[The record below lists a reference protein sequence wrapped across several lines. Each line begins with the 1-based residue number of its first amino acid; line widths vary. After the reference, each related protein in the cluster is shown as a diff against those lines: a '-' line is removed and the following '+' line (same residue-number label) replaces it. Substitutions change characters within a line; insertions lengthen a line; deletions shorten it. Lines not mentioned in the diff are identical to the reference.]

1 MMMISWSGLA
11 LLACGDDGGAS
22 TTDSAGTDEPTTTAP
37 TTEPTTTAPTG
48 GTSTTDVAPTT
59 GDSMGDSTSTT
70 DGTSTGD
77 EPALACHALPLPAA
91 LVEEGAWDDGL
102 TISGL
107 AGYDGLTPGV
117 HDFARDAEGNVL
129 AVGYFHYIGKEVV
142 HPFARDEGSGWI
154 EDPSLGIELERPT
167 LSAVAADDGGR
178 VALATFSALPAD
190 LMQREGEI
198 LLADGGEFETI
209 GTFHGA
215 VRSMA
220 WYDGELWVAG
230 VFSIDGEPAMPHL
243 AVWGDMGW
251 HAPPGGALT
260 GTGAFELTVDDDVL
274 LVGGAFTGVG
284 GVSADSVAAWDGA
297 DWTAFDLP
305 NSTVFALARDGQ
317 GDLYA
322 GGLFSV
328 ENSVETGGIARW
340 SGQSWQSVAGGLANP
355 TFRGVVSDLAVRS
368 GELHVAGC
376 FTSAGGVPGDP
387 AAIPAP
393 GLARWAGGAWEAL
406 ADPAGGVGTAW
417 FTPLK
422 CGDEGPDAIWDA
434 AYQRLLVDGDRLL
447 LGGSFSGVDNV
458 ASQSVIALDADD
470 QWVAQGEPGRGFSGA
485 SRSLAVGGPECA
497 VHVMGGVTHA
507 GALAVDNRVL
517 RDDGDAWTP
526 VGPPIP
532 AGAYCWQ
539 LAVDGAGVPVLGCDL
554 PPENDLPPEGGAL
567 RLVDDSWQVVGQ
579 PFPQGGVAA
588 VGFDPAGVLWAAG
601 GGGEGFVA
609 REDGDALVVFGTS
622 NGRVASL
629 AFRPTAEGEPVQA
642 VVGGYFSEFEG
653 VPAGGVAHWNG
664 DAWEPLGDGIV
675 GSVLA
680 VAYAEDGA
688 IYAST
693 ADDGTPNRPILAR
706 WDGAAWADVAT
717 PEPGPVDAG
726 YAFYSLLARGQY
738 VVASGFAWPN
748 SGQRNLF
755 VYDGATFTSLRG
767 GATAIYVESTALA
780 KNGLWFGGTIAEAGP
795 PEARVSSV
803 GIAHLR

>member
-1 MMMISWSGLA
+1 MHLRPLLGMMTIAWSSAG
-11 LLACGDDGGAS
+11 LLACGDDGGAAS
-22 TTDSAGTDEPTTTAP
+22 SDSAGTDGSTTAAP
-37 TTEPTTTAPTG
+37 TEPTTTAPTG
-48 GTSTTDVAPTT
+48 DAPTT
-59 GDSMGDSTSTT
+59 GGEPTTGDGTG

-77 EPALACHALPLPAA
+77 EPAPGCHALPLPAA
-91 LVEEGAWDDGL
+91 LVEGGAWDDGL
-102 TISGL
+102 TISGF
-107 AGYDGLTPGV
+107 AGHDGLTPGV
-117 HDFARDAEGNVL
+117 HDLALDAEGGVL
-129 AVGYFHYIGKEVV
+129 AVGYFQYIGEQVV
-142 HPFARDEGSGWI
+142 PPFARDDGDGWI
-154 EDPSLGIELERPT
+154 ADPGLDVALARPT

-178 VALATFSALPAD
+178 VALATFSALPGD

-198 LLADGGEFETI
+198 LLAVGGGYEVI
-209 GTFHGA
+209 AGFHGA

-230 VFSIDGEPAMPHL
+230 VFSIDDEPATPHL
-243 AVWGDMGW
+243 AVWSDGW

-260 GTGAFELTVDDDVL
+260 GTGAFELTVDDDTL

-284 GVSADSVAAWDGA
+284 GISAHSVAAWDGA
-297 DWTAFDLP
+297 KWTALDLP
-305 NSTVFALARDGQ
+305 DSSVFALARDGQ

-322 GGLFSV
+322 GGLLSV
-328 ENSVETGGIARW
+328 EGSVETGGIARW

-368 GELHVAGC
+368 GALYVAGC

-387 AAIPAP
+387 SAIPAP
-393 GLARWAGGAWEAL
+393 GLARWTGGAWEAL

-434 AYQRLLVDGDRLL
+434 AYRRLLVDDDRLV
-447 LGGSFSGVDNV
+447 LGGSFSGVDDV
-458 ASQSVIALDADD
+458 ASQSVIVLDADD
-470 QWVAQGEPGRGFSGA
+470 RWVAQGAPGRGFSGA

-507 GALAVDNRVL
+507 GALAVDDRVL

-539 LAVDGAGVPVLGCDL
+539 LAVDDAGVPVLGCDL
-554 PPENDLPPEGGAL
+554 PAENDEPPAGGAL
-567 RLVDDSWQVVGQ
+567 RLVGDSWQLVG
-579 PFPQGGVAA
+579 PSFPQGGVAA
-588 VGFDPAGVLWAAG
+588 VGFDPAGTLWAAG
-601 GGGEGFVA
+601 GGAEGFVA
-609 REDGDALVVFGTS
+609 REDGDALAILGTS
-622 NGRVASL
+622 NGRVAAL
-629 AFRPTAEGEPVQA
+629 AFRPTAGGAPVEA
-642 VVGGYFSEFEG
+642 VVGGYFSEFAG
-653 VPAGGVAHWNG
+653 VPAGGVARWSG

-693 ADDGTPNRPILAR
+693 ADDGTPDRPILAR
-706 WDGAAWADVAT
+706 WDGAAWTDVAT

-726 YAFYSLLARGQY
+726 YSFYSLLARGPY
-738 VVASGFAWPN
+738 VVASGFAWPG
-748 SGQRNLF
+748 SDRRNVF

-767 GATAIYVESTALA
+767 GATAIYVESAALA
-780 KNGLWFGGTIAEAGP
+780 SNGLWFGGTIAEAGP